1 MQTSTEEGSRLKVRN
16 WCLGTLLGVIS
27 ISILCNLISDSI
39 PNPIN
44 YVIRWITGEKDFTQA
59 KLEVF
64 LADKVTPLAG
74 ATVITERAEYDEFKN
89 GVMFNAYM
97 KNVGKS
103 DTGPLRFT
111 YYLDVALPKP
121 EGGVDSEQKGFGAE
135 VSGLIGTPTG
145 GNLLPGGSSS
155 QYFGLFFGE
164 SVEPPKQG
172 SYKLRTE
179 IRDTSGKLLYKGDC
193 KIAIP

>member
-1 MQTSTEEGSRLKVRN
+1 MQTSTEESPRHKVRN

-44 YVIRWITGEKDFTQA
+44 SVIRWITGEKDFTQA

-74 ATVITERAEYDEFKN
+74 ATVTTERADYAEFKN
-89 GVMFNAYM
+89 GVMFLTYM
-97 KNVGKS
+97 KNVGRS

-111 YYLDVALPKP
+111 YYLDEALPKP
-121 EGGVDSEQKGFGAE
+121 EGSVDSQEKGFGAE
-135 VSGLIGTPTG
+135 VPGSIGSPSG
-145 GNLLPGGSSS
+145 GNLLPGASGS
-155 QYFGLFFGE
+155 QHFGFFFGE
-164 SVEPPKQG
+164 TVGPPKQG
-172 SYKLRTE
+172 TYKLRTE
-179 IRDTSGKLLYKGDC
+179 IRDAAGTLLYEGDC
-193 KIAIP
+193 KLAIP